1 MESLRGFV
9 TLPRLAGQPRPA
21 GAFFSATVEGP
32 TGPGAWRVR
41 LEGRTQVVSTS
52 LALEP
57 GQTLRLKSLGL
68 QGGRWL
74 LQVLP
79 GPGASPSPTIPDA
92 LMAAFV
98 SRGLPLAAETLGRW
112 GRWVAQAPGAPSD
125 REGWAAGLEARG
137 EAPNGPTARA
147 LEPWLAWQTAL
158 ERGEAPPLPDEE
170 FWDHWNLRTPAGEPW
185 LVVPLRWV
193 YEGQSD
199 AGLLQAHWNAPAQ
212 TIDRWSLTA
221 APASVPFRLE
231 ARVTRGLE
239 LVWRFFRP
247 EDRALWAPRA
257 VALVQGL
264 SSPELEVTLRVAGPD
279 SEGPGPL
286 GGVDVQA

>member
-9 TLPRLAGQPRPA
+9 TLPRLAGSPRPA
-21 GAFFSATVEGP
+21 GAFFSAVVEGP
-32 TGPGAWRVR
+32 AGPGAWKVR
-41 LEGRTQVVSTS
+41 LEGRTQVVVTS
-52 LALEP
+52 LALEA

-74 LQVLP
+74 LQVTQELAP
-79 GPGASPSPTIPDA
+79 PANSVAPDA

-98 SRGLPLAAETLGRW
+98 VRGLPLAAESLSRW
-112 GRWVAQAPGAPSD
+112 ARWVSQAPGQPSD
-125 REGWAAGLEARG
+125 RETWAAGLEARG
-137 EAPNGPTARA
+137 ESPGAPTSRS

-158 ERGEAPPLPDEE
+158 ERGEHPPVPDEE
-170 FWDHWNLRTPAGEPW
+170 FWDLWNLRTPAGEPW
-185 LVVPLRWV
+185 LVMPLRWE
-193 YEGQSD
+193 YEGQLD

-212 TIDRWSLTA
+212 AIDRWSLTA

-231 ARVTRGLE
+231 ARATRGLE

-257 VALVQGL
+257 AALVQGL
-264 SSPELEVTLRVAGPD
+264 SSPEFEVTLRVVGSDPEA
-279 SEGPGPL
+279 PGPL